1 MLVNKEHFA
10 VETVGWRLAEHRSK
24 RNNLRK
30 SRRPFDL
37 RTVRWPSVLV
47 ADNRVLQV
55 TKIIFTVAS

>member
-37 RTVRWPSVLV
+37 RTVR
-47 ADNRVLQV
+47 
-55 TKIIFTVAS
+55 